1 MAVGFHVEIDDEGRF
16 WVHAESGVV
25 GQASC
30 LVEHI
35 QVAEGELLVNLLVDC
50 NDAGGVAVLVVADGH
65 CAWADVALNGE
76 VDCTL
81 LCLNLDCLWKGVEL
95 FADLGEFSGRNF
107 NGWSIFGVWDSEVFG
122 IESD

>member
-1 MAVGFHVEIDDEGRF
+1 MYEGWDFLGPVVDDEGRF

-50 NDAGGVAVLVVADGH
+50 DDAGGITVLVVADGH
-65 CAWADVALNGE
+65 CA
-76 VDCTL
+76 
-81 LCLNLDCLWKGVEL
+81 
-95 FADLGEFSGRNF
+95 
-107 NGWSIFGVWDSEVFG
+107 
-122 IESD
+122 